1 MSNLIKSL
9 SLLVLFVFV
18 SACES
23 GGETPTLSLVGSWS
37 AASFSANVESA
48 TTVNGIS
55 INTTSVTTGSDMNYK
70 VTFTE
75 TEFTTAGDYT
85 VTTNLTV
92 NGTEQTFT
100 SELVGVTGSGTYTS
114 TADQIILSDSFFSLE
129 VNGMPVQT
137 GGQPQSASYEI
148 TSNNELI
155 ISQDQTITL
164 TELGVTTT
172 VTIVSSSRW
181 TRD

>member
-1 MSNLIKSL
+1 MSNLIKS
-9 SLLVLFVFV
+9 SFLLVLFIFV

-23 GGETPTLSLVGSWS
+23 GDETPALNLVGTWS
-37 AASFSANVESA
+37 AVSFSANVEST
-48 TTVNGIS
+48 TTVNGVSIS
-55 INTTSVTTGSDMNYK
+55 STSVTTGSDMNYK

-85 VTTNLTV
+85 TTTNFTV
-92 NGTEQTFT
+92 NGTDQTFT
-100 SELVGVTGSGTYTS
+100 SDIMGVTGSGTYTS
-114 TADQIILSDSFFSLE
+114 TANQITVSDSFFTLE
-129 VNGMPVQT
+129 INGTPIQT
-137 GGQPQSASYEI
+137 GGQPQTASYEI

-164 TELGVTTT
+164 SDLGVTTT
-172 VTIVSSSRW
+172 VTIVSTSRW